1 LLAKIS
7 ENAALIESNRVL
19 RVEKQTLEER
29 LSKKSDE
36 LIAAE
41 SEISPL
47 KQEVITLRS
56 ERDYIKIENET
67 LQNSIDQWRKRATSI
82 MTKVW
87 TPDLPN
93 FPITD
98 IYRPIVSIQKLMNS
112 WNRRKSDWRLRSAPL
127 KVNLQERTIRYG
139 TSQARELVYQ
149 SHNQVVKW
157 KDAQQQWKNAVQN
170 VTEQSKERQSQ
181 LAAER
186 DAANAQAE
194 AITKELESAK
204 AEVMRLSKQ
213 SQELAASATG
223 ASSTDSNAIVRIWY
237 KIIHHILT

>member
-82 MTKVW
+82 MTKV
-87 TPDLPN
+87 
-93 FPITD
+93 
-98 IYRPIVSIQKLMNS
+98 
-112 WNRRKSDWRLRSAPL
+112 
-127 KVNLQERTIRYG
+127 
-139 TSQARELVYQ
+139 
-149 SHNQVVKW
+149 
-157 KDAQQQWKNAVQN
+157 
-170 VTEQSKERQSQ
+170 
-181 LAAER
+181 
-186 DAANAQAE
+186 
-194 AITKELESAK
+194 
-204 AEVMRLSKQ
+204 
-213 SQELAASATG
+213 
-223 ASSTDSNAIVRIWY
+223 
-237 KIIHHILT
+237 